1 MKRRGSFVHDEK
13 QFKPSHTSKPY
24 TESHISMRRASFFRE
39 KLQMS
44 DKVRHEM
51 NAKVSEILSRDS
63 RVARLSTDLIAARTH
78 LEMSQRQLEQISK
91 KAFRYS
97 DDLEASRRSNCV

>member
-1 MKRRGSFVHDEK
+1 MIRRGSFAHDEK
-13 QFKPSHTSKPY
+13 QLKPSRSKSC
-24 TESHISMRRASFFRE
+24 TEIHISMRRASFFRE
-39 KLQMS
+39 KLQQS
-44 DKVRHEM
+44 EKVRHEM
-51 NAKVSEILSRDS
+51 NAKVSEIISRDK